1 MWEANRFL
9 LLLLLILHPIIQGRP
24 GNTET
29 NKDDMKTY
37 GFGLSGSLYKR
48 IKTNLMQK
56 ATHNDYLLRSYH
68 DTILEPMLAA
78 IKHRMEEN
86 GKRTTTTEIIAI
98 LALTI
103 ATIASAII
111 IIWNT
116 INRKRLQRI
125 NNQLQN

>member
-1 MWEANRFL
+1 
-9 LLLLLILHPIIQGRP
+9 
-24 GNTET
+24 
-29 NKDDMKTY
+29 MKTY
-37 GFGLSGSLYKR
+37 GFGLSGTLYKR

-56 ATHNDYLLRSYH
+56 ATHNDYLLCSYH

-86 GKRTTTTEIIAI
+86 GKKTTTTEIIAI
-98 LALTI
+98 LALVI
-103 ATIASAII
+103 ATLASAII